1 MFYYEGRGAQGFVI
15 VCDQSRPETL
25 GTVEKWIEQIYYNTD
40 IKSPS
45 ILVLANKRD
54 LPASQKKMSASLME
68 DFQREKQGPDLSFFE
83 VSARA
88 DYQVEAAFMDLG
100 QRMFEKGQ

>member
-1 MFYYEGRGAQGFVI
+1 MLYEGRGAQGFVI

-25 GTVEKWIEQIYYNTD
+25 GTVEKWVEQIYQNTD

-54 LPASQKKMSASLME
+54 LPGSQKKLSSKVME
-68 DFQREKQGPDLSFFE
+68 NF
-83 VSARA
+83 
-88 DYQVEAAFMDLG
+88 
-100 QRMFEKGQ
+100 